1 VNLGRAESVGEAAEK
16 QAAWLVEVN
25 VLTVAIVDD
34 QPVSRAGMEK
44 LVSDDPA
51 LEVVVSVDT
60 VDELPETGPWAYHIV
75 IVDLPPRTNDPTL
88 AIITKVA
95 GIGRPLVCSSWE
107 QPPTLMAT
115 MRAGARGCITR
126 HTERADVHDAVRIVA
141 QGGLYLCPELV
152 DRFQAELARPA
163 DEDPS
168 GLAPREIETLRWI
181 ALGFT
186 HAQIATRMGL
196 SQATVNTYAKRIRAK
211 LNVSNK
217 AELTRMAIELGHLT
231 QQHDGLQNYPAA

>member
-1 VNLGRAESVGEAAEK
+1 MEAEVF
-16 QAAWLVEVN
+16 
-25 VLTVAIVDD
+25 TVAIVGD

-44 LVSDDPA
+44 LVSDDPILDVAAAVDA
-51 LEVVVSVDT
+51 L
-60 VDELPETGPWAYHIV
+60 DELSGTFHVV
-75 IVDLPPRTNDPTL
+75 ILDLPLRSADPTL
-88 AIITKVA
+88 EMVAKVA
-95 GIGRPLVCSSWE
+95 EFGRPLVCAAWD
-107 QPPTLMAT
+107 QPPALLAT
-115 MRAGARGCITR
+115 IRAGARGCLTR
-126 HTERADVHDAVRIVA
+126 HTERHAVREAVRAVA
-141 QGGLYLCPELV
+141 RGGFYLCAELV

-231 QQHDGLQNYPAA
+231 QTPAA